1 MVESTWRKT
10 ILRATFCTINLTG
23 THPGKNKDLRNEKQ
37 VTKFLSPEKANLSI
51 KFN

>member
-10 ILRATFCTINLTG
+10 FPSATFCTINLTG
-23 THPGKNKDLRNEKQ
+23 THPGTNKDLRDERQ
-37 VTKFLSPEKANLSI
+37 VTKFLRPEKANLTI